1 MGKISCVILT
11 VSDSCSAGESND
23 TSGPYLLESVARTF
37 THAGVALHLIPDDM
51 DRIEKTL
58 IHFADVL
65 KTDLIITT
73 GGTGFTKRDVTPEA
87 TRKVIDK
94 EAAGISTAICVKSLQ
109 ITEMAMLSRAVC
121 GVRKNTLILNF
132 PGSLKA
138 VKECYSI
145 VETILPHAVDQI
157 RGETSS
163 VKSAHS
169 KMQTTHPAVIK
180 LPELKQ
186 IPFVCPHKAGKSDDV
201 TRVAYRS
208 RESNYPMVEVE
219 DAIALIR
226 KEFNYG
232 AISSTSEKVSLDDC
246 LYRTLRENVI
256 AEEPYPPF
264 PASTKDGYA
273 CRSEDGMGVRAV
285 REEGVLAGDEGG
297 AGPLQPGECSRISTG
312 APVPPGADCVV
323 QVCQFLYFFTFDHV
337 AC

>member
-11 VSDSCSAGESND
+11 VSDSCSAGQSND
-23 TSGPYLLESVARTF
+23 TSGPYLVESVGKTF
-37 THAGVALHLIPDDM
+37 IHASIALHLIPDDL

-58 IHFADVL
+58 IHFTDVL
-65 KTDLIITT
+65 ETDLIITT

-87 TRKVIDK
+87 TRKVIEK
-94 EAAGISTAICVKSLQ
+94 EAAAISTAICVKSLR

-121 GVRKNTLILNF
+121 GVRKNTLIVNF

-145 VETILPHAVDQI
+145 VENILPHALDQI

-163 VKSAHS
+163 VKLTHS
-169 KMQTTHPAVIK
+169 KMQITQPVIIK
-180 LPELKQ
+180 SPEIKKTS
-186 IPFVCPHKAGKSDDV
+186 FVCPHKAGKGDDV
-201 TRVAYRS
+201 TRVAYRN
-208 RESNYPMVEVE
+208 RESNYPMVEVD
-219 DAIALIR
+219 DAIALIQ
-226 KEFNYG
+226 KAFVK
-232 AISSTSEKVSLDDC
+232 ADTSIHVSSLDDC
-246 LYRTLRENVI
+246 LYRTLCEKVT
-256 AEEPYPPF
+256 AKEPYPPF

-285 REEGVLAGDEGG
+285 RVEGVLAGDEGG

-323 QVCQFLYFFTFDHV
+323 QVCQFLILL
-337 AC
+337 